1 MVKPTLSYL
10 HCQKYNKTMYK
21 IQLIEADIVYME
33 IIFLFI
39 TYIIFTYIIVNRVEE
54 DWVFFNAD
62 QDKVSKK
69 NLFEK

>member
-1 MVKPTLSYL
+1 
-10 HCQKYNKTMYK
+10 MYK